1 MPRSAAAIALGAMG
15 LGAIARLHASEHAA
29 RAAQARLETFVDR
42 TPVGLALFDTDLRY
56 THVNEALA
64 EMDGRPVAEH
74 LGMRP
79 SDVLAD
85 GGPWL
90 EAGLREVLH
99 AGTPMSDMTFDAPSP
114 EPDGRPRHFRA
125 SLYPV
130 RDGRGAVLG
139 VGASVED
146 VSLRRR
152 EEAGLRLLAQ
162 TSGAL
167 ESSLHAADRLEE
179 LVGLLVPGYV
189 ESAVVELLLR
199 GRLRTAA
206 VAHRDPAAEAMLR
219 APREAG
225 GLSNVVRGGCVEHSP
240 DHIAAP
246 LVARGRVLGALSLT
260 RGTGQPRFDDTDLA
274 FVEEVAARA
283 ALAVDN
289 ALLLEQQTE
298 IAQTLQHSLLPPHL
312 PSIPGVELAARY
324 RTGAAGVDVGGD
336 FYDAFP
342 TRGGWTVT
350 IGDACGKGAAAAGV
364 TALARHTIRALAF
377 EAKTPGDVLR
387 GVNDRLA
394 RQPDGDALLTAVLV
408 KLVPGRDE
416 VRVTVA
422 CAGHP
427 PPFVVRAGGEVEET
441 GLPGTLL
448 GPFAREAIFEDVTTV
463 MRPSDALVLYTDGV
477 TEARRNGRLFGEA
490 RLRDLL
496 HDSAG
501 TAAHRMADAIQTAV
515 EDFGGTPTDDMALL
529 VATASASGAQ
539 PVRLRQ

>member
-1 MPRSAAAIALGAMG
+1 MPHSAAAIALGALG

-29 RAAQARLETFVDR
+29 RQAQARLETFVDR
-42 TPVGLALFDTDLRY
+42 APVGLAFFDHDLRY
-56 THVNEALA
+56 AHVNEALA
-64 EMDGRPVAEH
+64 VMDGHSVAEH
-74 LGMRP
+74 LGLRP
-79 SDVLAD
+79 SDVH
-85 GGPWL
+85 GT
-90 EAGLREVLH
+90 AGDWVESALREVLRTS
-99 AGTPMSDMTFDAPSP
+99 TPLHDMAFDAAPLV
-114 EPDGRPRHFRA
+114 PDGRPRSFRA
-125 SLYPV
+125 SFYPV
-130 RDGRGAVLG
+130 RDERGSVLG

-146 VSLRRR
+146 VSSRRR
-152 EEAGLRLLAQ
+152 EEAGLRLLAE
-162 TSGAL
+162 TGGAL
-167 ESSLHAADRLEE
+167 ESSLQATDRLDE
-179 LVGLLVPGYV
+179 LVRLLVPGYV

-206 VAHRDPAAEAMLR
+206 VAHRDGAAERALR
-219 APREAG
+219 TPRDGA
-225 GLSNVVRGGCVEHSP
+225 GLSVVVRGGCVEYSP
-240 DHIAAP
+240 DQIAAP

-350 IGDACGKGAAAAGV
+350 IGDACGKGAAAASV

-377 EAKTPGDVLR
+377 EATTPGDVLR

-394 RQPDGDALLTAVLV
+394 RQPDGDALLTAALV
-408 KLVPGRDE
+408 KLVPGDDE
-416 VRVTVA
+416 LKVTVA

-427 PPFVVRAGGEVEET
+427 PPFVVRAGGEVEEL
-441 GLPGTLL
+441 GRPGTLL
-448 GPFAREAIFEDVTTV
+448 GPFAREAIFEDVTTI

-477 TEARRNGRLFGEA
+477 TEARCDGRLFGEA
-490 RLRDLL
+490 RLRSLL
-496 HDSAG
+496 SDTAG
-501 TAAHRMADAIQTAV
+501 APAHRMADAIETAV
-515 EDFGGTPTDDMALL
+515 EDFGGAPTDDMALL
-529 VATASASGAQ
+529 VAAAAQ
-539 PVRLRQ
+539 SRLRQ

>member
-1 MPRSAAAIALGAMG
+1 MPHSAAAIALGAVG

-29 RAAQARLETFVDR
+29 REAQARLETFVDR
-42 TPVGLALFDTDLRY
+42 APVGLAFFDADLRY

-64 EMDGRPVAEH
+64 TMDGHPVGEH
-74 LGMRP
+74 LGRRP
-79 SDVLAD
+79 ADVLGPQ
-85 GGPWL
+85 GGWI
-90 EAGLREVLH
+90 EARLRDVLGGG
-99 AGTPMSDMTFDAPSP
+99 APVRDSSFDTPSTEP
-114 EPDGRPRHFRA
+114 EGRPRHFRA
-125 SLYPV
+125 SFYPV
-130 RDGRGAVLG
+130 RDERGAVLG

-146 VSLRRR
+146 VSSRRR

-162 TSGAL
+162 TGAAL
-167 ESSLHAADRLEE
+167 ESSLHATDRLEE
-179 LVGLLVPGYV
+179 LVRLLVPGYV

-199 GRLRTAA
+199 GRLRVAA

-219 APREAG
+219 APRDYTV
-225 GLSNVVRGGCVEHSP
+225 LSSVIRGGCVERSP
-240 DHIAAP
+240 DHLAAP
-246 LVARGRVLGALSLT
+246 LIARGRVLGALSLT

-324 RTGAAGVDVGGD
+324 RTGAVGVEVGGD

-342 TRGGWTVT
+342 TRGGWTMT

-377 EAKTPGDVLR
+377 EAETPGDVLR

-394 RQPDGDALLTAVLV
+394 RQPDGDALLTAALV
-408 KLVPGRDE
+408 KLVPGDDE
-416 VRVTVA
+416 LHVTVA

-427 PPFVVRAGGEVEET
+427 PPFVVRTGGDVEEL
-441 GLPGTLL
+441 GRPGTLL
-448 GPFAREAIFEDVTTV
+448 GPFAREAIFEDVSTV
-463 MRPSDALVLYTDGV
+463 LRPSDALVLYTDGV
-477 TEARRNGRLFGEA
+477 TEARRDGRLFGEA
-490 RLRDLL
+490 RLREVLSQ
-496 HDSAG
+496 SAG
-501 TAAHRMADAIQTAV
+501 TAAHCMADAIETAV
-515 EDFGGTPTDDMALL
+515 EDFGGAPTDDMALL
-529 VATASASGAQ
+529 VASAEPYGVS
-539 PVRLRQ
+539 RFRQ